1 MEFESVDVANHVLSL
16 ENHFLNNKKVTVENH
31 KNSYNNTLKLCN
43 MEGGKGQ
50 KKGLNFPAWGREG
63 SQSNESETW
72 NQLDWH
78 EAEENHSVHAKNN
91 HRTKHT
97 STEAKRAESG
107 RTNKHQL
114 MVEEDDFD
122 HDYSES
128 RQNEEAEEE
137 EDDDDFNLGLL
148 VPKSFD
154 HEPQDWEQSPTN
166 HAIPRGFGTE
176 LDHQGSEFDAQQSAP
191 LWKKQSKPCVA
202 ESQSS
207 ITRKQEIPLMHH
219 SNAVEGRSGPK
230 KNQKQQVDPVL
241 PSANLRKGESGRPV
255 PQRSEPCAQN
265 SMNVERA
272 PSLLQG
278 CAEPGFSKLRV
289 MQPNNGS
296 NLLTHRALIV
306 AQCQEYASLETF
318 AHKSKKLPT
327 NGPRPRS
334 DSNKS
339 GARGISA
346 GKGEGRPFLFCAG
359 LIDERVSNYR
369 FNTQRRRV
377 GRFF

>member
-16 ENHFLNNKKVTVENH
+16 DNHFLNNKKVTVENH

-50 KKGLNFPAWGREG
+50 KKGLNFSASGREA
-63 SQSNESETW
+63 SQSNESDTW
-72 NQLDWH
+72 NHLDWH

-91 HRTKHT
+91 NRIKQT
-97 STEAKRAESG
+97 STEANRAESG
-107 RTNKHQL
+107 RTNRHQL

-128 RQNEEAEEE
+128 RLNEEAEEE

-154 HEPQDWEQSPTN
+154 HEPQDWEQSPMN
-166 HAIPRGFGTE
+166 HTIPRCVGTE
-176 LDHQGSEFDAQQSAP
+176 LDHPGSEFDAQQSAP
-191 LWKKQSKPCVA
+191 LWKKQAKPCVA

-207 ITRKQEIPLMHH
+207 ITRKQEIPLVHH
-219 SNAVEGRSGPK
+219 SNAVEGRSGPH
-230 KNQKQQVDPVL
+230 KNQRQLADPVL
-241 PSANLRKGESGRPV
+241 PSAQSRRGECGRPG
-255 PQRSEPCAQN
+255 PQRSEPGAQLLK
-265 SMNVERA
+265 VVDRA

-278 CAEPGFSKLRV
+278 CTESGFSNLRV
-289 MQPNNGS
+289 MQPNNGFH
-296 NLLTHRALIV
+296 LLTHRALIG
-306 AQCQEYASLETF
+306 AQCQEYASLETL
-318 AHKSKKLPT
+318 ARKSKKLPT

-339 GARGISA
+339 GVRGISA
-346 GKGEGRPFLFCAG
+346 GKGEGRPLLFCTG